1 MTTTTPATTNQ
12 SETTHTE
19 ALKRTIEATTGMP
32 AANVAKGGRSLDEEA
47 ARFLQDAQAAAARR
61 DK

>member
-1 MTTTTPATTNQ
+1 MSKTSNH
-12 SETTHTE
+12 SEAARAE

-32 AANVAKGGRSLDEEA
+32 ATNMAKGGRSLDEEA
-47 ARFLQDAQAAAARR
+47 ARFIQSAHEAAVRR